1 MTSSLFS
8 INTNL
13 TSRRYIIHKTSR
25 ERKNN
30 AEENTCVA
38 SEKIIT
44 TEETLA
50 DAKHIFAS
58 LLRHHIIIILRQK
71 SPLCLITYFGKRLS
85 QRTL

>member
-58 LLRHHIIIILRQK
+58 LLRIIIILRQK